1 MTGLV
6 SQVAGGVAGLSESG
20 EDMVLKVEVLSVDED
35 RVRFLLGGVN
45 VAFANA
51 LRRTMIMDVPCMVI
65 DDIFFFDNSSV
76 VADENLAH
84 RIGFIPLRT
93 DLERYVLPADCDCGS
108 ELGCEK
114 CRVVLTLDVETET
127 ETRTIYSGDF
137 VSEDPA
143 VVPVSPSIPLT
154 KIAKGQ
160 AVRLE
165 AYARLGTGKEHS
177 KWQPV
182 SMAVYQHVA
191 EIEVDEKRCTDC
203 ADCVKACPRDVFAIE
218 EGKLRVVDVNACTI
232 CGECEKACP
241 VEPSA
246 VRAGPM
252 DDLFL
257 FTVEST
263 GCLKPAR
270 LVTEAVRVLSV
281 KLDEFAG
288 KVERGETVDALDVY
302 HVDEVERRRLY
313 KGGTGDVDDEG
324 DEIADGE
331 DEEKVVPDVSV
342 DDKEDVGS
350 DVEQ

>member
-1 MTGLV
+1 
-6 SQVAGGVAGLSESG
+6 
-20 EDMVLKVEVLSVDED
+20 MVLKVEVLNVEEES
-35 RVRFLLGGVN
+35 VRFLVGGVD

-51 LRRTMIMDVPCMVI
+51 LRRTMIMGVPCMVI

-84 RIGFIPLRT
+84 RIGFVPLKT
-93 DLERYVLPADCDCGS
+93 DLDRYILPVDCDCGS

-114 CRVVLTLDVETET
+114 CRVVLTLDVEAET
-127 ETRTIYSGDF
+127 ETRTVYSGDF

-143 VVPVSPSIPLT
+143 VVPVSPGIPLT
-154 KIAKGQ
+154 KIAPGQ

-165 AYARLGTGKEHS
+165 AYARLGTGKEHA

-191 EIEVDEKRCTDC
+191 EIEVDEDRCTDC
-203 ADCVKACPRDVFAIE
+203 AECVKACPRDVFAIE

-246 VRAGPM
+246 VRAGPL

-263 GCLKPAR
+263 GCLEPAR
-270 LVTEAVRVLSV
+270 LVAEAVRALSE

-288 KVERGETVDALDVY
+288 KVERGETVDAIDAY

-313 KGGTGDVDDEG
+313 RGGIGAVGGDEEGDVVSDVIG
-324 DEIADGE
+324 DEKGD
-331 DEEKVVPDVSV
+331 DVPDVSD
-342 DDKEDVGS
+342 DDKEDEGS

>member
-1 MTGLV
+1 
-6 SQVAGGVAGLSESG
+6 
-20 EDMVLKVEVLSVDED
+20 MVLKVQVLSVDGEK
-35 RVRFLLGGVN
+35 VRFLVGGVD

-51 LRRTMIMDVPCMVI
+51 LRRTMIRDVPCMVI

-84 RIGFIPLRT
+84 RIGYVPLKT
-93 DLERYVLPADCDCGS
+93 DLEHYTQPADCDCGS

-114 CRVVLTLDVETET
+114 CRVVLTLDVEAET
-127 ETRTIYSGDF
+127 ETRTVYSGDF

-143 VVPVSPSIPLT
+143 VVPVSPGIPLT
-154 KIAKGQ
+154 KIAPGQ
-160 AVRLE
+160 AVKLE

-191 EIEVDEKRCTDC
+191 EIEVDADRCTDC

-218 EGKLRVVDVNACTI
+218 EGKLQVVDVNACII

-241 VEPSA
+241 VDPSA
-246 VRAGPM
+246 VRAGRM

-257 FTVEST
+257 FTVETT
-263 GCLKPAR
+263 GCMEPAR
-270 LVTEAVRVLSV
+270 IVAEAVQILSV
-281 KLDEFAG
+281 KLDEFTS
-288 KVERGETVDALDVY
+288 KVERGETHDPTDVY
-302 HVDEVERRRLY
+302 HVDKVERRRLY
-313 KGGTGDVDDEG
+313 KGGTGDVDDESEEEAD
-324 DEIADGE
+324 DEVEVLPVASDD
-331 DEEKVVPDVSV
+331 DEEDV
-342 DDKEDVGS
+342 DS

>member
-1 MTGLV
+1 
-6 SQVAGGVAGLSESG
+6 
-20 EDMVLKVEVLSVDED
+20 MVLKVEVLSVDED
-35 RVRFLLGGVN
+35 RVRFLLGGVD

-51 LRRTMIMDVPCMVI
+51 LRRTMLMDVPCMVI

-84 RIGFIPLRT
+84 RIGLVP
-93 DLERYVLPADCDCGS
+93 
-108 ELGCEK
+108 
-114 CRVVLTLDVETET
+114 
-127 ETRTIYSGDF
+127 GDF

-143 VVPVSPSIPLT
+143 VVPVSPGIPLT
-154 KIAKGQ
+154 KIAPGQ

-165 AYARLGTGKEHS
+165 AYARLGTGKEHA

-191 EIEVDEKRCTDC
+191 EIEVDEDRCTDC

-246 VRAGPM
+246 VRAGPL

-263 GCLKPAR
+263 GCLEPAR
-270 LVTEAVRVLSV
+270 LVAEAVRVLSV

-302 HVDEVERRRLY
+302 RVDEVERRRLY
-313 KGGTGDVDDEG
+313 RGGIGAVGGDDEEAVASDVSGDEKGDVGSEVSDDDE
-324 DEIADGE
+324 
-331 DEEKVVPDVSV
+331 
-342 DDKEDVGS
+342 EDVGS

>member
-1 MTGLV
+1 
-6 SQVAGGVAGLSESG
+6 
-20 EDMVLKVEVLSVDED
+20 MVLKVEVLNVEEE
-35 RVRFLLGGVN
+35 RVRFLVGGVD

-84 RIGFIPLRT
+84 RIGYVPLRT
-93 DLERYVLPADCDCGS
+93 DLDRYLIPVVCDCGS

-114 CRVVLTLDVETET
+114 CRVVLTLDVEAET
-127 ETRTIYSGDF
+127 ETRTVYSGDF
-137 VSEDPA
+137 VSEDPS
-143 VVPVSPSIPLT
+143 VVPVSPGIPLT
-154 KIAKGQ
+154 KIAPGQ

-191 EIEVDEKRCTDC
+191 EIEVDEDRCTDC

-241 VEPSA
+241 VDPSA
-246 VRAGPM
+246 VRAGPLE
-252 DDLFL
+252 DLFL

-263 GCLKPAR
+263 GCLEPGRIVA
-270 LVTEAVRVLSV
+270 EAVRILSV

-288 KVERGETVDALDVY
+288 KVERGETVDALDAY
-302 HVDEVERRRLY
+302 RVDDVERSRLY
-313 KGGTGDVDDEG
+313 RGGISPGAADEEEDASDIGSDDEEGEASVAGSDDEG
-324 DEIADGE
+324 D
-331 DEEKVVPDVSV
+331 VV
-342 DDKEDVGS
+342 S

>member
-1 MTGLV
+1 M
-6 SQVAGGVAGLSESG
+6 
-20 EDMVLKVEVLSVDED
+20 KVEVLGADED

-45 VAFANA
+45 VAFTNA
-51 LRRTMIMDVPCMVI
+51 LRRTLIMDVPCMVI

-84 RIGFIPLRT
+84 RIGFVPLRT
-93 DLERYVLPADCDCGS
+93 DLDRYALPGECDCGS

-114 CRVVLTLDVETET
+114 CRVVLTLDVAAET
-127 ETRTIYSGDF
+127 ETRTVYSGDF
-137 VSEDPA
+137 ASEDPA
-143 VVPVSPSIPLT
+143 VVPVTPGIPLT
-154 KIAKGQ
+154 KIAPGQ

-165 AYARLGTGKEHS
+165 AYARLGTGKEHA

-191 EIEVDEKRCTDC
+191 EIEVDEDRCTDC
-203 ADCVKACPRDVFAIE
+203 GECVKACPRDVFAIE
-218 EGKLRVVDVNACTI
+218 KGKLRVVDVNLCTI

-241 VEPSA
+241 VDPSA
-246 VRAGPM
+246 VRVRPL

-263 GCLKPAR
+263 GCLDPAR
-270 LVTEAVRVLSV
+270 LVAEAIRILSI

-288 KVERGETVDALDVY
+288 KIELGETEDIIDAYAVADVEKARLARGSISD
-302 HVDEVERRRLY
+302 VGGDVE
-313 KGGTGDVDDEG
+313 GDVDSDVDGDGEGDAVSDVGAEDEG
-324 DEIADGE
+324 D
-331 DEEKVVPDVSV
+331 V
-342 DDKEDVGS
+342 DS

>member
-1 MTGLV
+1 
-6 SQVAGGVAGLSESG
+6 
-20 EDMVLKVEVLSVDED
+20 MVLKVEVLSVDED
-35 RVRFLLGGVN
+35 RVRFLLGGVD

-51 LRRTMIMDVPCMVI
+51 LRRTMLMDVPCMVI

-84 RIGFIPLRT
+84 RIGLVPLRT
-93 DLERYVLPADCDCGS
+93 DLDRYILPVDCDCGS

-114 CRVVLTLDVETET
+114 CRVVLTLDMEAET
-127 ETRTIYSGDF
+127 ETRTVYSGDF

-154 KIAKGQ
+154 KIAPGQ

-165 AYARLGTGKEHS
+165 AYARLGTGKEHA

-191 EIEVDEKRCTDC
+191 EIEVDEDRCTDC

-246 VRAGPM
+246 VRAGPL

-263 GCLKPAR
+263 GCLEPAR
-270 LVTEAVRVLSV
+270 LVAEAVRVLSV

-313 KGGTGDVDDEG
+313 RGGIGAVGGDDEG
-324 DEIADGE
+324 DLVTDVIG
-331 DEEKVVPDVSV
+331 DEKGDDVPDVSD
-342 DDKEDVGS
+342 DDKEDEDS

>member
-1 MTGLV
+1 
-6 SQVAGGVAGLSESG
+6 
-20 EDMVLKVEVLSVDED
+20 MVLKVEVLNVEEES
-35 RVRFLLGGVN
+35 VRFLLGGVD

-51 LRRTMIMDVPCMVI
+51 LRRTMIMNVPCMVI

-84 RIGFIPLRT
+84 RIGFVPLKT
-93 DLERYVLPADCDCGS
+93 DLDRYILPVDCDCGS

-114 CRVVLTLDVETET
+114 CRVVLTLDVEAET
-127 ETRTIYSGDF
+127 ETRTVYSGDF

-143 VVPVSPSIPLT
+143 VVPVTPGIPLT
-154 KIAKGQ
+154 KIAPGQ

-182 SMAVYQHVA
+182 SMAVYQNVA
-191 EIEVDEKRCTDC
+191 EIEVDEDRCTDC
-203 ADCVKACPRDVFAIE
+203 GDCVKACPRDVFAIE

-241 VEPSA
+241 MEPSA
-246 VRAGPM
+246 VRAGPL

-263 GCLKPAR
+263 GCMEPAR
-270 LVTEAVRVLSV
+270 LVAEAVRALSK

-288 KVERGETVDALDVY
+288 KVERGETVEAIDAY

-313 KGGTGDVDDEG
+313 RGGIGAVGGDDEG
-324 DEIADGE
+324 DLVTDVIG
-331 DEEKVVPDVSV
+331 DEKGDDVPDVSD
-342 DDKEDVGS
+342 DDKEDEGS

>member
-1 MTGLV
+1 M
-6 SQVAGGVAGLSESG
+6 
-20 EDMVLKVEVLSVDED
+20 KVEVLSVDEE
-35 RVRFLLGGVN
+35 RVRFLVGGVD

-51 LRRTMIMDVPCMVI
+51 LRRTLIMDVPCMVI

-76 VADENLAH
+76 VPDENLAH
-84 RIGFIPLRT
+84 RIGFVPLKT
-93 DLERYVLPADCDCGS
+93 DLGRYVLPVDCDCGS
-108 ELGCEK
+108 ELGCDK
-114 CRVVLTLDVETET
+114 CRVVLTLDVEAET
-127 ETRTIYSGDF
+127 ETRTVYSGDF
-137 VSEDPA
+137 VSEDPM
-143 VVPVSPSIPLT
+143 VVPVSPEIPLT
-154 KIAKGQ
+154 KIAPGQ

-165 AYARLGTGKEHS
+165 AYARLGTGKEHA

-246 VRAGPM
+246 VRAGPLN
-252 DDLFL
+252 DLFL

-263 GCLKPAR
+263 GCLAPVK
-270 LVTEAVRVLSV
+270 LVAEAVRVLSV
-281 KLDEFAG
+281 KLDEFSG
-288 KVERGETVDALDVY
+288 KVERGETVDALDAY
-302 HVDEVERRRLY
+302 KVDEVERRRLY
-313 KGGTGDVDDEG
+313 RGGIGDVGDDDEG
-324 DEIADGE
+324 DADG
-331 DEEKVVPDVSV
+331 DEKADVGDDDKGDADG
-342 DDKEDVGS
+342 DDKEDVVSEVSGEDKGEDKS

>member
-1 MTGLV
+1 
-6 SQVAGGVAGLSESG
+6 
-20 EDMVLKVEVLSVDED
+20 MVLKVEVLSVEED
-35 RVRFLLGGVN
+35 RIRFLVGGVD

-51 LRRTMIMDVPCMVI
+51 LRRTMIMDVPCMAI

-76 VADENLAH
+76 VPDENLAH
-84 RIGFIPLRT
+84 RIGYVPLRT
-93 DLERYVLPADCDCGS
+93 DLEHYVLPADCDCGS

-143 VVPVSPSIPLT
+143 VVPVSPGIPLT

-191 EIEVDEKRCTDC
+191 EIEIDEKRCTDC

-218 EGKLRVVDVNACTI
+218 EGKLRVVHVNACTI

-241 VEPSA
+241 VDPSA

-252 DDLFL
+252 DDQFL

-263 GCLKPAR
+263 DCLEPAK
-270 LVTEAVRVLSV
+270 LVSEAVRILSA

-288 KVERGETVDALDVY
+288 IVERGETVEALDAY

-324 DEIADGE
+324 DEIADG
-331 DEEKVVPDVSV
+331 DGEEEVVTEVSD
-342 DDKEDVGS
+342 DDKGDVGS

>member
-1 MTGLV
+1 
-6 SQVAGGVAGLSESG
+6 
-20 EDMVLKVEVLSVDED
+20 MVLKVEVLNVEEES
-35 RVRFLLGGVN
+35 VRFLVGGVD

-51 LRRTMIMDVPCMVI
+51 LRRTMIMGVPCMVI

-84 RIGFIPLRT
+84 RIGFVPLKT
-93 DLERYVLPADCDCGS
+93 DLDRYILPVDCDCGS

-114 CRVVLTLDVETET
+114 CRVVLTLDVEAET
-127 ETRTIYSGDF
+127 ETRTVYSGDF

-143 VVPVSPSIPLT
+143 VVPVSPGIPLT
-154 KIAKGQ
+154 KIAPGQ

-165 AYARLGTGKEHS
+165 AYARLGTGKEHA

-191 EIEVDEKRCTDC
+191 EIEVDEDRCTDC
-203 ADCVKACPRDVFAIE
+203 GDCVKACPRDVFAIE

-246 VRAGPM
+246 VRAGPL

-263 GCLKPAR
+263 GCMEPAR
-270 LVTEAVRVLSV
+270 LVAEAVRVLSE

-288 KVERGETVDALDVY
+288 KVERGETVDAIDAY

-313 KGGTGDVDDEG
+313 RGGIGAVGGDDEG
-324 DEIADGE
+324 DVVSDVIG
-331 DEEKVVPDVSV
+331 DEKGDDVPDVSD
-342 DDKEDVGS
+342 DDKEDEGS